1 MRDRNYCP
9 ACGNKLETRQ
19 IERRSRDYCPVCER
33 VLYRNPKPCAGVLVV
48 DGPKVLLVERT
59 EPPAVGAWSVP
70 AGYLEH
76 DETPLDAAV
85 RELREETG
93 VRVNTENVA
102 LQDTVFV
109 RHPDGTRVLVVI
121 YTAPVTVVDGEPR
134 AGSDAAA
141 ARFWDV
147 DTLLAADDD
156 YVESGYE
163 SVIGDAV
170 GRRQ

>member
-9 ACGNKLETRQ
+9 ACGNELETRQ

-33 VLYRNPKPCAGVLVV
+33 VLYRNPKPCAGILVV
-48 DGPKVLLVERT
+48 DGQEALLVKRT

-76 DETPLDAAV
+76 DETPLEAAV

-93 VRVNTENVA
+93 VRASREDLA
-102 LQDTVFV
+102 LHDTVFV
-109 RHPDGTRVLVVI
+109 RHPDSSTALVVV
-121 YTAPVTVVDGEPR
+121 YTVPADMADGEPR

-141 ARFWDV
+141 VQFWDV
-147 DTLLAADDD
+147 EALLSSS
-156 YVESGYE
+156 EE
-163 SVIGDAV
+163 SVEPDYELVLRSGVA
-170 GRRQ
+170 GY